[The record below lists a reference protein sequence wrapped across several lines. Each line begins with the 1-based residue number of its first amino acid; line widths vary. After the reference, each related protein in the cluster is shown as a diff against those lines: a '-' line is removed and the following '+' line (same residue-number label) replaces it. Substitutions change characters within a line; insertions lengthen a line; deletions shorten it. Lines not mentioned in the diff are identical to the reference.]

1 MWPRLTARGGGESWT
16 FSARF
21 PDRAPLGA
29 VVVVASV
36 RPPVGGPAAAG
47 RRCRKEC
54 KTFRNPIA
62 IAARKVDGGTAHPV
76 CLMSGDRSRGRRRRE
91 LN

>member
-47 RRCRKEC
+47 DAGRSVKR
-54 KTFRNPIA
+54 F
-62 IAARKVDGGTAHPV
+62 GT
-76 CLMSGDRSRGRRRRE
+76 R
-91 LN
+91 